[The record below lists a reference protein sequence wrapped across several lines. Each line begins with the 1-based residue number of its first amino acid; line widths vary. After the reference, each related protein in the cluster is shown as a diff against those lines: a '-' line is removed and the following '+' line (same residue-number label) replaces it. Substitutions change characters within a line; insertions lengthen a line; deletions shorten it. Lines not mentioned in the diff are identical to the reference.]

1 MKKKNIVFSLVFAF
15 FLLFGI
21 NFRVKANTCTYT
33 LDMPFEQENVYNLY
47 RINALKMPHDTYKEK
62 LKYTEKNFISK
73 IYMNDNIIATK
84 FKLTLNFESDSSL
97 KVEYNNP
104 DATQWKWGFFVPI
117 GNLGNP
123 KEYLEYTYSIDL
135 NNFKY
140 NNKCP
145 DVVFIDSS
153 VFSSSSYKVSNL
165 IYIDDKNKT
174 DEIIRIAETE
184 EYNKNQDTLQ
194 LVLYS
199 DDVKD
204 YIAGRT
210 GVYRIYYFQ
219 NMTKEKPEAREG
231 IQIVQ
236 QYMTYGLKDTFDE
249 ITKTIYESDNSEKS
263 LSGDVQ
269 DIISKHI
276 TDIINAMSKTLINGN
291 DDIYG
296 KDKFQNE
303 FKTIEEIHPSDL
315 KSWFNKKQKY
325 YVEYFLDTAHEKNG
339 YKWFEKY
346 GKNKINEK
354 ASINSSEVSIYNV
367 FYLEALQ
374 ELLKWAEDNYDL
386 LADNAKND
394 LADMLIDSNLEK
406 ACEIQYKDNINKIC
420 STGDQGGYHNYS
432 QCYAMKFD
440 EKCSNKTK
448 EELQDEIDR
457 EKEKIDAQLNK
468 SLTLYL
474 TDMFEQRG
482 IQIPDEDEFC
492 KLLFDKDTEN
502 GIYPYIK
509 LIVNLIRIGGPL
521 LVIFLTAFDGI
532 KMITSFKE
540 DENKNFL
547 NHLKIR
553 LICLVLLIL
562 VPTIIKF
569 LIDQFITNKCSDELQ
584 KILFK

>member
-15 FLLFGI
+15 FLLFGV

-33 LDMPFEQENVYNLY
+33 LDMPFEQANVYNLY
-47 RINALKMPHDTYKEK
+47 RINALKMPHDTYNEK

-73 IYMNDNIIATK
+73 IYMNDNITATK

-97 KVEYNNP
+97 KVEYNDP
-104 DATQWKWGFFVPI
+104 DALQWKWGFFVPI
-117 GNLGNP
+117 GNLGKP
-123 KEYLEYTYSIDL
+123 KEYSAYTYSIDL

-174 DEIIRIAETE
+174 DEIIRIAEDE

-236 QYMTYGLKDTFDE
+236 QYMIYGLKDTFDE

-269 DIISKHI
+269 DIISKHT
-276 TDIINAMSKTLINGN
+276 TDIINAMSRTLINGN
-291 DDIYG
+291 DGIYG

-315 KSWFNKKQKY
+315 KSWFNKKQRY

-406 ACEIQYKDNINKIC
+406 ACEILKKDEIHERCKSNPTGSEGYK
-420 STGDQGGYHNYS
+420 
-432 QCYAMKFD
+432 QCYMTVRTGI
-440 EKCSNKTK
+440 CNNITK
-448 EELQDEIDR
+448 EALQDEINKD
-457 EKEKIDAQLNK
+457 KEKLDDELNK

-482 IQIPDEDEFC
+482 IEIPDEDEFC

-502 GIYPYIK
+502 GIYQYIK
-509 LIVNLIRIGGPL
+509 LIVDLIRIGGPL

-540 DENKNFL
+540 EENKKFL

-569 LIDQFITNKCSDELQ
+569 LTDQFITNKCSDELQ
-584 KILFK
+584 EILFK